1 MPQLTLTPFQP
12 DFANP
17 HTRGWGGTHIIEWF
31 ATQAWVATGFVLL
44 LMLLYNYRGAPS
56 ILLDYC
62 WLWLPPYLY
71 YGLSFVKGDIRF
83 H

>member
-17 HTRGWGGTHIIEWF
+17 HTRGWGGTHIIEWV
-31 ATQAWVATGFVLL
+31 ATQAWVATGVVLL